1 MNSPSQK
8 EFKAVDFMRKKRE
21 ALSNLYNTNPSK
33 FLKELEEVRKNYSK
47 KFGKLKKQIVWELYF
62 KCNSTFLKT

>member
-47 KFGKLKKQIVWELYF
+47 KFGKLKKQIV
-62 KCNSTFLKT
+62 